1 MATPVAQAPLP
12 SLMREAGR
20 GGSRQWRGTRTGEAG
35 EGERQEKGRD
45 KIRGE
50 AVGGE
55 RQEEGRGSRR
65 GEAGGGERQ

>member
-20 GGSRQWRGTRTGEAG
+20 GGSMQAMEGYEDGRGRRRREAG
-35 EGERQEKGRD
+35 EGERQDKG
-45 KIRGE
+45 K
-50 AVGGE
+50 
-55 RQEEGRGSRR
+55 GSRR

>member
-20 GGSRQWRGTRTGEAG
+20 GGSKQWRGTRTGEAG
-35 EGERQEKGRD
+35 EGERQD
-45 KIRGE
+45 K
-50 AVGGE
+50 
-55 RQEEGRGSRR
+55 GRGSRR

>member
-20 GGSRQWRGTRTGEAG
+20 GGCRQGRGTRTGAAG
-35 EGERQEKGRD
+35 EGERQEKGRGS
-45 KIRGE
+45 RRRE

-55 RQEEGRGSRR
+55 RQ
-65 GEAGGGERQ
+65 